1 MTDLA
6 RAAQLLEQG
15 DWRGAHEIVQDDESP
30 LACWAHGIV
39 HTMEGDLA
47 NADYWYRRADRARPG
62 PEHTGAEIAA
72 LQARLRGIC

>member
-15 DWRGAHEIVQDDESP
+15 DWRRAHEIVQDDESP

-39 HTMEGDLA
+39 HIMEGDLT
-47 NADYWYRRADRARPG
+47 NADYWYRRAGRTRPG

-72 LQARLRGIC
+72 LRARLRGVS